1 MEDFFHYFVK
11 DIVLICIYMYCLYQ
25 QMLSDM
31 LCFIQIVHKS
41 INFLLKSNNKQISY
55 YQVQEWINSLV
66 ESGDVPGFFSFLPKI
81 LLAVCIGILDEI
93 YKTIAKWLNDWGKIA
108 QLFPFFK
115 CLLKRALIEANFVF

>member
-11 DIVLICIYMYCLYQ
+11 DIVLICIYMYCLTSKCYQ
-25 QMLSDM
+25 I
-31 LCFIQIVHKS
+31 CNAS

-66 ESGDVPGFFSFLPKI
+66 KSGDVPGFFSFLPKI

-93 YKTIAKWLNDWGKIA
+93 YKTIAKWLNDWGKLA